1 MASSRSFDLRS
12 VDVVTGVWIAIENRK
27 SQITYSA
34 LRETNLQLYYPMANE
49 LRSRP
54 RRLEAHARIAEVSLT
69 SPNFKHSYRARRA
82 HGRADFW
89 SNRERAQAD
98 VEEVSRLRS
107 LINPV
112 RELEREIADFEALA
126 ANWPR
131 KRHEC
136 ASARRRRRK
145 SRRNTRVWCTNWRSS
160 SSGSFFLAKTTARMR
175 FSPFI
180 PARAERNLAIG
191 PTCSC
196 GCINAG
202 SSAADYKSQTIDIQT
217 GEEVGIKSATLL
229 VTGEYAYGYLNTE
242 RGVHRLVRISPFD
255 ANKRRHTSFASVDV
269 VPEIADSAPIEINP
283 ADIEVDT
290 FRCGGKGG
298 QNVNK
303 VETAVRIVHKP
314 TGIVVACQAERSQ
327 GRNRELAMK
336 MLKAKL
342 YEIEQD
348 KKRAE
353 IDRQYGEKG
362 DVAWGS
368 QIRSYV
374 FQPYQMVKD
383 HRTGAETSNVQA
395 VMDGDHRSFYPGEIA
410 RANSRWCVRSRSLT
424 RIRCS
429 HQPKQLR
436 PRRLLLTSSKGLLE
450 ILDKPEAKSFIVI
463 SL

>member
-1 MASSRSFDLRS
+1 MA
-12 VDVVTGVWIAIENRK
+12 A
-27 SQITYSA
+27 
-34 LRETNLQLYYPMANE
+34 P
-49 LRSRP
+49 
-54 RRLEAHARIAEVSLT
+54 
-69 SPNFKHSYRARRA
+69 
-82 HGRADFW
+82 DFW
-89 SNRERAQAD
+89 NNRERAQAD

-107 LINPV
+107 LINPFL
-112 RELEREIADFEALA
+112 ELERETDDFEVLIQLA
-126 ANWPR
+126 AEEEDAAQR
-131 KRHEC
+131 
-136 ASARRRRRK
+136 
-145 SRRNTRVWCTNWRSS
+145 
-160 SSGSFFLAKTTARMR
+160 TTAESEVAVEHARLVRKLEEFELRQFLSGPNDRSNAFITIHSGAGGTESCDWADMLLRMYQR
-175 FSPFI
+175 WI
-180 PARAERNLAIG
+180 ERSG
-191 PTCSC
+191 F
-196 GCINAG
+196 G
-202 SSAADYKSQTIDIQT
+202 SQTIDIQT
-217 GEEVGIKSATLL
+217 GEEVGIKSATFL
-229 VTGEYAYGYLNTE
+229 VSGEYAYGYLNTE

-269 VPEIADSAPIEINP
+269 VPEIADSAPIEVNP
-283 ADIEVDT
+283 ADLEIDT
-290 FRCGGKGG
+290 YRAGGKGG

-395 VMDGDHRSFYPGEIA
+395 VMDGEIDPFIQA
-410 RANSRWCVRSRSLT
+410 
-424 RIRCS
+424 
-429 HQPKQLR
+429 KLR
-436 PRRLLLTSSKGLLE
+436 GQKASKGDAGE
-450 ILDKPEAKSFIVI
+450 FD
-463 SL
+463 

>member
-1 MASSRSFDLRS
+1 M
-12 VDVVTGVWIAIENRK
+12 
-27 SQITYSA
+27 SA
-34 LRETNLQLYYPMANE
+34 
-49 LRSRP
+49 
-54 RRLEAHARIAEVSLT
+54 
-69 SPNFKHSYRARRA
+69 
-82 HGRADFW
+82 ADFW

-98 VEEVSRLRS
+98 VEEVSRLKS
-107 LINPV
+107 LINPF
-112 RELEREIADFEALA
+112 RELEREIDDFEVLQQLA
-126 ANWPR
+126 TEERDEAQRLQAGREVVSEHDRLIHKLEEFELRQFLSGEND
-131 KRHEC
+131 
-136 ASARRRRRK
+136 
-145 SRRNTRVWCTNWRSS
+145 RSNAFLTIH
-160 SSGSFFLAKTTARMR
+160 SGAGGTESCDWADMLLRMYQR
-175 FSPFI
+175 WI
-180 PARAERNLAIG
+180 ERSG
-191 PTCSC
+191 F
-196 GCINAG
+196 
-202 SSAADYKSQTIDIQT
+202 KSQMVDVQT

-283 ADIEVDT
+283 ADLEVAT
-290 FRCGGKGG
+290 YRSGGKGG

-327 GRNRELAMK
+327 GRNRELAIK

-362 DVAWGS
+362 DVAWGN

-383 HRTGAETSNVQA
+383 HRTGAETSNVQE
-395 VMDGDHRSFYPGEIA
+395 VMDGKIDMFIQAKLRGQKAAKGEMKLA
-410 RANSRWCVRSRSLT
+410 
-424 RIRCS
+424 
-429 HQPKQLR
+429 
-436 PRRLLLTSSKGLLE
+436 E
-450 ILDKPEAKSFIVI
+450 D
-463 SL
+463 